1 MSFEAGGSAAV
12 LGICGAQETF
22 VPEKIWS
29 YELGAKTDWL
39 DRRLRLNLSAAIGH
53 HRQFGNFNAAHRKG
67 ATRFVAEL
75 QPAYRR

>member
-1 MSFEAGGSAAV
+1 LAGALEKYQRFVGPANEGALTHSGS
-12 LGICGAQETF
+12 LKWPYEQETF

-53 HRQFGNFNAAHRKG
+53 HR
-67 ATRFVAEL
+67 
-75 QPAYRR
+75 